1 MTVSDK
7 HQLLLAV
14 VVNLYVFFLCS
25 TNWNAGLSISA
36 GIITAVILYVYVFR
50 KERIRQVPVK
60 FFGSYAAFMGLVM
73 LAAFLTGNKGNLK
86 SAFSLVTYSIPM
98 WLFYLTL
105 SKYPDLLNKL
115 WYGLIAGMWVL
126 NGYGISQLAK
136 FSLLERVHGPV
147 ASPNTFA
154 MLLEVLVPL
163 LFFEIR
169 MYQRRQMRSRYL
181 VSLFTGTV
189 SVSLLL
195 FSFSR
200 GGIVGFCIGGII
212 TFGISKI
219 QENKFLNIKK
229 LTGIL
234 LLAIMA
240 LTVLFFKAAIS
251 YNGRTY
257 DGERKLLWIAA
268 YHMWDDHKLYGVGLH
283 EWNDVYQ
290 KQYIL
295 PGAKERNLT
304 LPHNNIAN
312 FFSGAGLLGGGG
324 YLLFSC
330 CSFYFLLKSRRENPQ
345 NGFLLMMLWVFISFF
360 IHGMVD
366 NTMFGKYGL
375 RLYFAAW
382 GITLA
387 SLQNLRL
394 DRSFRS
400 CFNKK
405 D

>member
-25 TNWNAGLSISA
+25 TNWNAGLSLSA
-36 GIITAVILYVYVFR
+36 GIMTAVVLYVYVFR
-50 KERIRQVPVK
+50 KEKIRQIPVK
-60 FFGSYAAFMGLVM
+60 FLGSYAAFMGLVM
-73 LAAFLTGNKGNLK
+73 LAAFLTGNAGNVK

-98 WLFYLTL
+98 WLFYLIL
-105 SKYPDLLNKL
+105 SKYPDLLSKL

-126 NGYGISQLAK
+126 NGYGISQLAT
-136 FSLLERVHGPV
+136 FSLMKRVHGPV

-169 MYQRRQMRSRYL
+169 RYQRKRMQGRYL
-181 VSLFTGTV
+181 VSLVTEIV
-189 SVSLLL
+189 SACLL
-195 FSFSR
+195 FLSFSR
-200 GGIVGFCIGGII
+200 GGIVGFCIGGIV
-212 TFGISKI
+212 TFGISTI
-219 QENKFLNIKK
+219 QERNCLDIKK
-229 LTGIL
+229 LAGML
-234 LLAIMA
+234 LIAIMV
-240 LTVLFFKAAIS
+240 LTTLFFKAAVS
-251 YNGRTY
+251 YGGRTY
-257 DGERKLLWIAA
+257 DGERKLLWAAA

-290 KQYIL
+290 KHYIL
-295 PGAKERNLT
+295 PGAKEHNLT

-345 NGFLLMMLWVFISFF
+345 NDFLLKMLWVFISFF

-387 SLQNLRL
+387 SLPIL
-394 DRSFRS
+394 
-400 CFNKK
+400 KEK
-405 D
+405 